1 MRLGGRGSIEIKTEA
16 QIQIMRRAG
25 AVVGQTLAELAE
37 AVRPGISTGDL
48 DALARESLARRG
60 ATSSFLGYHG
70 FPAVVC
76 ISVNDEV
83 VHGIPGERTLLAG
96 DLVSI
101 DFGAIVE
108 GWHGDAAVTVAVG
121 EVSARAAALAA
132 ITEAS
137 MWAGLGMAGQGRR
150 LSDVS
155 HAIEESIRASGP
167 YGIVEEYTGHGIG
180 SAMHMHPPVP
190 NHGRPGRG
198 PTLEPGMALAIEP
211 MAVLGAPVVRVLDDG
226 WTVCTLDGSW
236 AAHWEHTV
244 AITPTGPWVLTAVD
258 EVRLPDPGRSSG

>member
-1 MRLGGRGSIEIKTEA
+1 MRLGGRGSIEIKSEA

-25 AVVGQTLAELAE
+25 AVVGQTLAELAQ
-37 AVRPGISTGDL
+37 AVRPGISTAEL
-48 DALARESLARRG
+48 DALARESLARHG
-60 ATSSFLGYHG
+60 AVSSFLGYHG

-83 VHGIPGERTLLAG
+83 VHGIPGDRTLVTG

-108 GWHGDAAVTVAVG
+108 GWHGDAAVTVPVG
-121 EVSARAAALAA
+121 EVSTRAATLASV
-132 ITEAS
+132 TEAA
-137 MWAGLGMAGQGRR
+137 MWAGLGMAGSGRR
-150 LSDVS
+150 LSDIS
-155 HAIEESIRASGP
+155 HAIEASIRSAGA

-190 NHGRPGRG
+190 NHGRAGRG
-198 PTLEPGMALAIEP
+198 PELTPGMALAIEP

-226 WTVCTLDGSW
+226 WTVCTLDGSL

-244 AITPTGPWVLTAVD
+244 AVTPTGPWVLTAVD
-258 EVRLPDPGRSSG
+258 EVRLPDPSQASG